1 MANVLNRTTKQHL
14 TSVNTP
20 EYPVAEWIINPD
32 LSAVRGQP
40 AKYWEISGDSVSLMD
55 QASRDAVDAELRDAS
70 RESAVKQLDQTED
83 ILRAFMLVVLDQ
95 FNALRALHGLPDATP
110 AQLRDAIKAKLGS

>member
-1 MANVLNRTTKQHL
+1 MANVLNRTTKQYL
-14 TSVNTP
+14 ASVNTP

-32 LSAVRGQP
+32 LSAVSGQP
-40 AKYWEISGDSVSLMD
+40 AKYWVISGDSVTFMD